1 MTRFASIA
9 LSLFTALLISA
20 GLYVYLDATPDLS
33 ASSGRT
39 HAPPDA
45 PAPAS
50 PALRTAAAAAP
61 AAPTLY
67 CQFYVFVE
75 SQPFVAFLFELD
87 RGEPAAFAQIYVA
100 KANGER
106 SDYDGQGAPR
116 PRWTLDRTAEPARLA
131 SKVTVPAANQTGT
144 AVEDIA
150 IELYGFDPAAPGQ
163 RWFEASLKSVY
174 YQNLPGKCR
183 LASA

>member
-1 MTRFASIA
+1 MTRIALIA

-50 PALRTAAAAAP
+50 PSLRTAAAP
-61 AAPTLY
+61 PSAPTLY

-87 RGEPAAFAQIYVA
+87 RGEPLGFHQIYAA

-106 SDYDGQGAPR
+106 SDFDGESAPR
-116 PRWTLDRTAEPARLA
+116 PRWALDRSAEPARIA

>member
-1 MTRFASIA
+1 MTRIALLA
-9 LSLFTALLISA
+9 LSLVAALLITA
-20 GLYVYLDATPDLS
+20 GLYRYLGATPDLS
-33 ASSGRT
+33 ASPDKT
-39 HAPPDA
+39 QPPPDA
-45 PAPAS
+45 PAS
-50 PALRTAAAAAP
+50 PGPGAAVAP
-61 AAPTLY
+61 SAPTLY

-87 RGEPAAFAQIYVA
+87 RREPPRFSQLYVA

-106 SDYDGQGAPR
+106 TDYDGETTPR
-116 PRWTLDRTAEPARLA
+116 PTWTLDRSADPARISA
-131 SKVTVPAANQTGT
+131 RTTVPSTGPT
-144 AVEDIA
+144 GVAEEDIA
-150 IELYGFDPAAPGQ
+150 IQIYGFDPAAKGQ

>member
-1 MTRFASIA
+1 MTRFALIA
-9 LSLFTALLISA
+9 LSVFTALLITA

-33 ASSGRT
+33 ASSGKT

-45 PAPAS
+45 PAPAA
-50 PALRTAAAAAP
+50 PASRTAAAP
-61 AAPTLY
+61 SAPTLY

-87 RGEPAAFAQIYVA
+87 RGEPPVFAQIYVA

-106 SDYDGQGAPR
+106 SDYDGESARR
-116 PRWTLDRTAEPARLA
+116 PRWTLDRGSEPARIA

-183 LASA
+183 LAGA